1 MPGACPRLIWKP
13 SVRSL
18 ADKKDPRGCSRESPK
33 RKILAPIMTPL
44 QFPKKPD
51 FSSPEWQ
58 RKKLEEKAS
67 RLIWKI
73 VRLQDQRD
81 QIDEQIE
88 LLEKEHS
95 EVEQQLKTAGAEQ

>member
-1 MPGACPRLIWKP
+1 M
-13 SVRSL
+13 
-18 ADKKDPRGCSRESPK
+18 E
-33 RKILAPIMTPL
+33 L
-44 QFPKKPD
+44 QLPNKPD

-67 RLIWKI
+67 RLIWRI
-73 VRLQDQRD
+73 VHLQDQRD

-95 EVEQQLKTAGAEQ
+95 EVEQKLKSIEAGSNATA

>member
-1 MPGACPRLIWKP
+1 
-13 SVRSL
+13 
-18 ADKKDPRGCSRESPK
+18 
-33 RKILAPIMTPL
+33 MTSL

-95 EVEQQLKTAGAEQ
+95 DIEQQLKSVGVG

>member
-1 MPGACPRLIWKP
+1 
-13 SVRSL
+13 
-18 ADKKDPRGCSRESPK
+18 
-33 RKILAPIMTPL
+33 MTSL

-58 RKKLEEKAS
+58 RKKLEEKAN
-67 RLIWKI
+67 RLIWRGDR
-73 VRLQDQRD
+73 VAQATRD

-95 EVEQQLKTAGAEQ
+95 DIEQQLKSAEVG

>member
-1 MPGACPRLIWKP
+1 
-13 SVRSL
+13 
-18 ADKKDPRGCSRESPK
+18 
-33 RKILAPIMTPL
+33 MTSL

-51 FSSPEWQ
+51 FSSPAWQ
-58 RKKLEEKAS
+58 RKKLEEKAN
-67 RLIWKI
+67 RLIWRI
-73 VRLQDQRD
+73 VHLQDQRD

>member
-1 MPGACPRLIWKP
+1 M
-13 SVRSL
+13 
-18 ADKKDPRGCSRESPK
+18 E
-33 RKILAPIMTPL
+33 L

-58 RKKLEEKAS
+58 RKELEEKAGS
-67 RLIWKI
+67 LIRKI

-95 EVEQQLKTAGAEQ
+95 EVEQQLNTAGAG

>member
-1 MPGACPRLIWKP
+1 
-13 SVRSL
+13 
-18 ADKKDPRGCSRESPK
+18 
-33 RKILAPIMTPL
+33 MTPL

-73 VRLQDQRD
+73 VHLQDQRD

-95 EVEQQLKTAGAEQ
+95 EVEQQLKTAGVKP

>member
-1 MPGACPRLIWKP
+1 
-13 SVRSL
+13 
-18 ADKKDPRGCSRESPK
+18 
-33 RKILAPIMTPL
+33 MTSI

-58 RKKLEEKAS
+58 RKELEGKAN

-81 QIDEQIE
+81 QIDEQLEI
-88 LLEKEHS
+88 LEKEHS
-95 EVEQQLKTAGAEQ
+95 EVEQQLKTAGVKP

>member
-1 MPGACPRLIWKP
+1 M
-13 SVRSL
+13 
-18 ADKKDPRGCSRESPK
+18 E
-33 RKILAPIMTPL
+33 L
-44 QFPKKPD
+44 QLPKKPD

-88 LLEKEHS
+88 LLE
-95 EVEQQLKTAGAEQ
+95 

>member
-1 MPGACPRLIWKP
+1 M
-13 SVRSL
+13 S
-18 ADKKDPRGCSRESPK
+18 E
-33 RKILAPIMTPL
+33 L

-73 VRLQDQRD
+73 VHLQDQRD

-95 EVEQQLKTAGAEQ
+95 EVEQQLKTAGVKP

>member
-1 MPGACPRLIWKP
+1 M
-13 SVRSL
+13 
-18 ADKKDPRGCSRESPK
+18 E
-33 RKILAPIMTPL
+33 L

-95 EVEQQLKTAGAEQ
+95 EVEQQLNTAGLG

>member
-1 MPGACPRLIWKP
+1 M
-13 SVRSL
+13 
-18 ADKKDPRGCSRESPK
+18 E
-33 RKILAPIMTPL
+33 L

-58 RKKLEEKAS
+58 RKKLEEKAN
-67 RLIWKI
+67 RLIWRI
-73 VRLQDQRD
+73 VHLQDQRD

-95 EVEQQLKTAGAEQ
+95 EVEQKLKSIEAGSNATP

>member
-1 MPGACPRLIWKP
+1 M
-13 SVRSL
+13 
-18 ADKKDPRGCSRESPK
+18 E
-33 RKILAPIMTPL
+33 L

-95 EVEQQLKTAGAEQ
+95 EVEQQLNTAGVG

>member
-1 MPGACPRLIWKP
+1 
-13 SVRSL
+13 
-18 ADKKDPRGCSRESPK
+18 
-33 RKILAPIMTPL
+33 MTSL

-58 RKKLEEKAS
+58 HKKLEEKAN
-67 RLIWKI
+67 RLIWRI
-73 VRLQDQRD
+73 VHLQDQRD

-95 EVEQQLKTAGAEQ
+95 EVEQKLRSNEAWSNATA

>member
-1 MPGACPRLIWKP
+1 MNKKIPRLQ
-13 SVRSL
+13 
-18 ADKKDPRGCSRESPK
+18 PRET
-33 RKILAPIMTPL
+33 RKILTPIMTSL

-58 RKKLEEKAS
+58 RKVLEEKAN

-81 QIDEQIE
+81 QIDEQLEI
-88 LLEKEHS
+88 LEKEHS
-95 EVEQQLKTAGAEQ
+95 EVEQQLKTAGVKP

>member
-1 MPGACPRLIWKP
+1 
-13 SVRSL
+13 
-18 ADKKDPRGCSRESPK
+18 
-33 RKILAPIMTPL
+33 MTPL

-51 FSSPEWQ
+51 FSSPESQ

-67 RLIWKI
+67 RLIWRI
-73 VRLQDQRD
+73 VHLQDQRD

-95 EVEQQLKTAGAEQ
+95 DIEQQLKTASVGCCIAQAWR

>member
-1 MPGACPRLIWKP
+1 
-13 SVRSL
+13 
-18 ADKKDPRGCSRESPK
+18 
-33 RKILAPIMTPL
+33 MTSI

-58 RKKLEEKAS
+58 RKKLEEKAN
-67 RLIWKI
+67 RLIWRI
-73 VRLQDQRD
+73 FHLQDQRD

-95 EVEQQLKTAGAEQ
+95 EVDQKLRSIEAGSNATA